1 MFIFTVCVG
10 GGGVRCQVLREV
22 FHYYPR
28 LTKEQFLTV
37 GYAERKLQLVT
48 DLLLACQ
55 EKHHSLVGSQ
65 VTRRPGRKR
74 QDIVRYV

>member
-1 MFIFTVCVG
+1 MFLFTVCVS
-10 GGGVRCQVLREV
+10 CQVLREV
-22 FHYYPR
+22 FHYHPR

-55 EKHHSLVGSQ
+55 EKHHSLVG
-65 VTRRPGRKR
+65 THLPRRAGRKK
-74 QDIVRYV
+74 QDSERYASTNS